1 MAKRKLT
8 IFLFSVFLFFSNLSI
23 ANPNIDQWLQSEKS
37 YKDLIN
43 EGFEVKSYAI
53 SDIEVG
59 NDLTIIL
66 FVTVLQKDNE
76 VYECQEYQ
84 TIDKNVETLDMN
96 LICKELVQ
104 PYERGIGTQVR
115 SIFKKNHCNAISV
128 SPFKI
133 SFLFIFVFTS
143 SKL

>member
-1 MAKRKLT
+1 MVNNKLT
-8 IFLFSVFLFFSNLSI
+8 IFLFSSFLLLSNILS
-23 ANPNIDQWLQSEKS
+23 ANPNIDQWLESEKS

-59 NDLTIIL
+59 DGLTIIL
-66 FVTVLQKDNE
+66 FVTVLQKDQE
-76 VYECQEYQ
+76 LYECQEYQ

-104 PYERGIGTQVR
+104 PYQRGIGT
-115 SIFKKNHCNAISV
+115 
-128 SPFKI
+128 
-133 SFLFIFVFTS
+133 
-143 SKL
+143 

>member
-1 MAKRKLT
+1 MAKKKLT
-8 IFLFSVFLFFSNLSI
+8 VFLISIITLFCNLSL
-23 ANPNIDQWLQSEKS
+23 ANPNIDQWLESEKS

-43 EGFEVKSYAI
+43 EGFDVKRYSI

-76 VYECQEYQ
+76 LYECQEYQ

-104 PYERGIGTQVR
+104 PYERGIGT
-115 SIFKKNHCNAISV
+115 
-128 SPFKI
+128 
-133 SFLFIFVFTS
+133 
-143 SKL
+143 

>member
-23 ANPNIDQWLQSEKS
+23 ANPNIDQWLESEKS

-43 EGFEVKSYAI
+43 EGCEVKSYAI
-53 SDIEVG
+53 SDIEVV

-104 PYERGIGTQVR
+104 PYERGIGT
-115 SIFKKNHCNAISV
+115 
-128 SPFKI
+128 
-133 SFLFIFVFTS
+133 
-143 SKL
+143 

>member
-8 IFLFSVFLFFSNLSI
+8 IFLFSIFLFISNPSI
-23 ANPNIDQWLQSEKS
+23 ANPNIDQWLESEKS

-53 SDIEVG
+53 SDIEVV

-76 VYECQEYQ
+76 VYE
-84 TIDKNVETLDMN
+84 LS
-96 LICKELVQ
+96 LIH
-104 PYERGIGTQVR
+104 I
-115 SIFKKNHCNAISV
+115 
-128 SPFKI
+128 
-133 SFLFIFVFTS
+133 
-143 SKL
+143 

>member
-1 MAKRKLT
+1 MVNNKLT
-8 IFLFSVFLFFSNLSI
+8 FFLFSTFLLFSNILS
-23 ANPNIDQWLQSEKS
+23 ANPNIDQWLESDKS

-59 NDLTIIL
+59 DGLTIIL
-66 FVTVLQKDNE
+66 FVSVLQKDQE
-76 VYECQEYQ
+76 LYECQEYQ

-104 PYERGIGTQVR
+104 PYQRGIGT
-115 SIFKKNHCNAISV
+115 
-128 SPFKI
+128 
-133 SFLFIFVFTS
+133 
-143 SKL
+143 